1 MTPARGDADQARG
14 TVASA
19 KSRTCDKAVS
29 IAFFSLRKQGRRGVD
44 LLVRHPE
51 PGRIE
56 FDPVKLRSILH
67 KSRIPLAADVIDD
80 RRNLRLDLR
89 RIAGPVR
96 QGAELVFKAGRV
108 VIEFLHCFTQT
119 SVLSIRRVLPK

>member
-29 IAFFSLRKQGRRGVD
+29 IAFFSRSESRAAAGVD

-56 FDPVKLRSILH
+56 FDPVKLRGILH

-89 RIAGPVR
+89 RIAGRSARARSSFSKP
-96 QGAELVFKAGRV
+96 GE
-108 VIEFLHCFTQT
+108 
-119 SVLSIRRVLPK
+119 S